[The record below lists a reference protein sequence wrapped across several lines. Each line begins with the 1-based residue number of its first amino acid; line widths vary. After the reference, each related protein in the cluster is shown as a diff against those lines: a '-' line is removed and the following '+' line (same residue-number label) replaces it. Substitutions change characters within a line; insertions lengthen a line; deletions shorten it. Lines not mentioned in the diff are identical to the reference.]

1 MNKLWIYKPKEEH
14 RKDVLDICKNIR
26 DETAN
31 VVTEK
36 LSQIGKE
43 NTMDDVLDA
52 MSSCEKYNIAT
63 TLIINLDS
71 SLVLTEEQY
80 KFLRQHTP
88 GKDIVIEDLDF
99 KKTKAETEEAKS
111 DRGKAYNKMIHL
123 FDYSRYKSTFEN
135 CCYLRNVG
143 LIKVNP
149 AYTSK
154 IASQNIVTKENWLF
168 IKEQVL

>member
-1 MNKLWIYKPKEEH
+1 MWIYKPKEEH
-14 RKDVLDICKNIR
+14 RKDVLAICKNIR

-43 NTMDDVLDA
+43 NTMDDVLDV
-52 MSSCEKYNIAT
+52 MGSCEKYNIAT

-88 GKDIVIEDLDF
+88 KIKNWVDTLRMV
-99 KKTKAETEEAKS
+99 ET
-111 DRGKAYNKMIHL
+111 
-123 FDYSRYKSTFEN
+123 
-135 CCYLRNVG
+135 
-143 LIKVNP
+143 
-149 AYTSK
+149 
-154 IASQNIVTKENWLF
+154 
-168 IKEQVL
+168 